1 MSNYPTRRLRRPSGM
16 WKRFLWDEGSGIG
29 LERLFPKA
37 PTPGMLVPGTQ
48 DNVFAH
54 TADGDALTQKGTDD
68 YNQAMTDYN
77 SFYQNLRENTDWD
90 WTETASPTH
99 EKIGPTPR
107 YTQHYQKVFGE
118 TVPQM
123 YGQMPS
129 VDAGA
134 LYGHPQPFGIQ
145 GILNMGRRK
154 G

>member
-1 MSNYPTRRLRRPSGM
+1 MSNGYRRPGQPSGM
-16 WKRFLWDEGSGIG
+16 WKRFLWDEGGGIG

-37 PTPGMLVPGTQ
+37 PTPGMINKDTGNPIFG
-48 DNVFAH
+48 H
-54 TADGDALTQKGTDD
+54 KEDGVGLTDDGNRD
-68 YNQAMTDYN
+68 YNQAMADYN

-90 WTETASPTH
+90 WTETATPTH

-123 YGQMPS
+123 YSQMPA

>member
-1 MSNYPTRRLRRPSGM
+1 MSNGYRRPGQPSGM
-16 WKRFLWDEGSGIG
+16 WKRFLWDEAGMIG

-37 PTPGMLVPGTQ
+37 PTRDMLVKGTQ

-54 TADGDALTQKGTDD
+54 KPDGKGLTEAGTTD

-90 WTETASPTH
+90 WTETDTPTH

-123 YGQMPS
+123 YSQMPA

-154 G
+154 R

>member
-1 MSNYPTRRLRRPSGM
+1 MSNGYRRPGQPSGM
-16 WKRFLWDEGSGIG
+16 WKRFLWDEGGGIG

-37 PTPGMLVPGTQ
+37 PTPDMLVKGTQ

-54 TADGDALTQKGTDD
+54 KADGVGLTDDGNRD
-68 YNQAMTDYN
+68 YNQAMADYN

-90 WTETASPTH
+90 WTETATPTH

-123 YGQMPS
+123 YSQMPA

>member
-77 SFYQNLRENTDWD
+77 SFYQNLRENTD
-90 WTETASPTH
+90 
-99 EKIGPTPR
+99 
-107 YTQHYQKVFGE
+107 
-118 TVPQM
+118 
-123 YGQMPS
+123 
-129 VDAGA
+129 
-134 LYGHPQPFGIQ
+134 
-145 GILNMGRRK
+145 
-154 G
+154 

>member
-1 MSNYPTRRLRRPSGM
+1 MSGYRRPGQPGGM
-16 WKRFLWDEGSGIG
+16 WKRFLWDEGGGIG

-37 PTPGMLVPGTQ
+37 PTPDMLVKGTQ

-54 TADGDALTQKGTDD
+54 KADGVGLTEAGTTD
-68 YNQAMTDYN
+68 YNQAMSDYN

-90 WTETASPTH
+90 WTETATPTH

-123 YGQMPS
+123 YSQMPA
-129 VDAGA
+129 VDQGA
-134 LYGHPQPFGIQ
+134 LYNHPQQPFGIQ

>member
-1 MSNYPTRRLRRPSGM
+1 MSNYPTRRLRRPSGL
-16 WKRFLWDEGSGIG
+16 WKRFLWDEGGGIG

-37 PTPGMLVPGTQ
+37 PTEGMINKETGLP
-48 DNVFAH
+48 VFGH
-54 TADGDALTQKGTDD
+54 TEDGKALTKDGTRDF
-68 YNQAMTDYN
+68 NQAMTDYN

-90 WTETASPTH
+90 WTETATPTH
-99 EKIGPTPR
+99 DRIGPTPR
-107 YTQHYQKVFGE
+107 YTQHYQKVFSE

-123 YGQMPS
+123 FSQMPA

>member
-1 MSNYPTRRLRRPSGM
+1 MSGGYRRPGQPVGM
-16 WKRFLWDEGSGIG
+16 WKRFLWDEGGMIG
-29 LERLFPKA
+29 LSRLFPKA
-37 PTPGMLVPGTQ
+37 PTRDMIIKGTE

-54 TADGDALTQKGTDD
+54 NPDGVGLTQKGTDD
-68 YNQAMTDYN
+68 FNQTMTDYN

-90 WTETASPTH
+90 WTETATPKH

-123 YGQMPS
+123 YSQMPALDQS
-129 VDAGA
+129 A
-134 LYGHPQPFGIQ
+134 LYNLPQQPFGIQ

-154 G
+154 R